1 MICLIILQNYKK
13 YRRYGQHSGLTRL
26 PPRSFSLIVH
36 IHAPVEPFL
45 HFVKKI
51 GTAVVLAQFEV

>member
-1 MICLIILQNYKK
+1 MLDYFAKLQKTQEI
-13 YRRYGQHSGLTRL
+13 RTALRIDSL

-36 IHAPVEPFL
+36 IHALVEPFL